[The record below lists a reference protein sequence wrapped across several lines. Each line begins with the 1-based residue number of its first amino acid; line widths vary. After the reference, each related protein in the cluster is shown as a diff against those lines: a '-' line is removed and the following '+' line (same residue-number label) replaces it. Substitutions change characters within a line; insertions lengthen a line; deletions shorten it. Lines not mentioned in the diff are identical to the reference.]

1 MGAMREIEMLQT
13 PDVQSSQETQMTSP
27 KLRPGNSARNYLLA
41 HWVRSEIVDTHTTSV
56 KLSHLVDSIPKLA
69 AILRDASTDEAE
81 TIYHGQSPAS
91 RVFGRLTGRYRLLAD
106 CVLDLMLVSC
116 FHVVRECTE
125 SELASVYIDAVL
137 YQATGSEAEVPTEHQ
152 VRDEGTHKVRGV
164 AKYAV
169 RTQYS
174 TVDYGD
180 SRMFGKEVSAIL
192 TGSANNIAYIT
203 MVSPISIHIVAVGK
217 WAANYAIHGT
227 LPTEAEKSEANS
239 LYDESMRSL
248 SKMISSMTKK
258 D

>member
-1 MGAMREIEMLQT
+1 
-13 PDVQSSQETQMTSP
+13 MTSP

-41 HWVRSEIVDTHTTSV
+41 HWVRSEIGDAHTTSV
-56 KLSHLVDSIPKLA
+56 KLSHLVDSIPRLA
-69 AILRDASTDEAE
+69 AILRDASIDVAE
-81 TIYHGQSPAS
+81 TIYYGQSRAS
-91 RVFGRLTGRYRLLAD
+91 RVLGRLTGRYRLLAD
-106 CVLDLMLVSC
+106 CVLDFMLVPC

-137 YQATGSEAEVPTEHQ
+137 YQATGSETEVPTEYQ

-180 SRMFGKEVSAIL
+180 SWMFGKEVSTIL
-192 TGSANNIAYIT
+192 TGSAKDTAYIT
-203 MVSPISIHIVAVGK
+203 MNYPISIHIVAVGK

-227 LPTEAEKSEANS
+227 LPTEAEKSEVNS
-239 LYDESMRSL
+239 FYDQSMRRL
-248 SKMISSMTKK
+248 LKMFSSMPEK

>member
-27 KLRPGNSARNYLLA
+27 KLRPGNSALNYLLA
-41 HWVRSEIVDTHTTSV
+41 HYTTSV
-56 KLSHLVDSIPKLA
+56 KLSHLVDSIPRLA
-69 AILRDASTDEAE
+69 AILRDASIDVAE

-125 SELASVYIDAVL
+125 SGLASLYIDAVL
-137 YQATGSEAEVPTEHQ
+137 YQATGSEAEVPTEYQ

-174 TVDYGD
+174 TVDNGD
-180 SRMFGKEVSAIL
+180 SWMFGKEVSAIL
-192 TGSANNIAYIT
+192 TGSAKDIAYIT
-203 MVSPISIHIVAVGK
+203 MIFPISVHIVAVGK

-227 LPTEAEKSEANS
+227 LPTAAEKSEVNS
-239 LYDESMRSL
+239 FCDQSMRRL
-248 SKMISSMTKK
+248 LKMFSSMTEKGQQGQS
-258 D
+258 